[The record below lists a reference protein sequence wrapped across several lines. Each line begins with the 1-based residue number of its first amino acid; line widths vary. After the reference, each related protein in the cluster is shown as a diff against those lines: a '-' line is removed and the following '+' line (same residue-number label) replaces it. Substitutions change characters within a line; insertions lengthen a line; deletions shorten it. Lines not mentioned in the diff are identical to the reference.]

1 MGTRSLIGKVNSD
14 ETVTFV
20 YCHWDGYPSYNG
32 RILNEHYD
40 EEKLDQL
47 LALGNISSLKENI
60 GEKHDFNER
69 IEGVT
74 TFYGRDRGEKDQE
87 AVTVDNLDAFLVE
100 FNNSWTE
107 YAYILKD
114 GNWLIFDKQTNFK
127 MGLTNEDFVELR
139 TVLGLRKC
147 N

>member
-74 TFYGRDRGEKDQE
+74 TFYGRDRDDEDQE
-87 AVTVDNLDAFLVE
+87 AVTVENLDAFLVE

-114 GNWLIFDKQTNFK
+114 GNWLFFDKQTKFK